1 MSKYS
6 VAVDVRMWNHPGIG
20 RYIRELTKQPAYRSF
35 ENKIYF
41 LGRAQFKNEIL
52 SGGSGDAFKEA
63 SSGIYGL
70 AEQFEIPLKAG
81 GADLLHVPH
90 FNVPLLF
97 RGKLVATIHDLI
109 YVRGENTLRSGA
121 GRAYVRFL
129 LNHIA
134 KKAAAV
140 ITVSENTK
148 RELLAFLPKMPSDR
162 VFVTYEAASPIFKKI
177 EDREKLDRARAH
189 HALHKPF
196 VLFVGSLRLHKNVS
210 VLIKSLIFLREK
222 KGMTHELVLAGC
234 MDPRNTEL
242 LDLMKRH
249 SFVRHFDQLS
259 DEALVSFYNLADLFV
274 LPSFVEGF
282 GLPAIEA
289 MACGT
294 PVVVSN
300 RSSLPE
306 IVGEAGTLVDPYQVD
321 ALSEVIYN
329 VLKNRELRETMS
341 KKGLERAKLFSWER
355 TAQQTLEVYRQVL
368 G

>member
-1 MSKYS
+1 MPKYL
-6 VAVDVRMWNHPGIG
+6 VAIDARMWDHPGIG
-20 RYIRELTKQPAYRSF
+20 RYIRELTKQPRYRSF

-41 LGRAQFKNEIL
+41 LGYPRFKNEIL
-52 SGGSGDAFKEA
+52 GVGSSDAFKEV
-63 SSGIYGL
+63 SSRIYGL
-70 AEQFEIPLKAG
+70 AEQFEIPRKTRG
-81 GADLLHVPH
+81 INLLHVPH

-97 RGKLVATIHDLI
+97 QGKLVATVHDLI
-109 YVRGENTLRSGA
+109 YLRAENTLPSGA
-121 GRAYVRFL
+121 GRAYIRFL

-148 RELLAFLPKMPSDR
+148 RELLEFLPKMPSDR
-162 VFVTYEAASPIFKKI
+162 IFVTYEAASPVFKKI
-177 EDREKLDRARAH
+177 DDHERLAKIRTVHR
-189 HALHKPF
+189 LHKPF
-196 VLFVGSLRLHKNVS
+196 VLFVGSLRAHKNVPT
-210 VLIKSLIFLREK
+210 LIRSLISLREK
-222 KGMTHELVLAGC
+222 RGVAHELILAGR

-242 LDLMKRH
+242 LGLMNGH
-249 SFVRHFDQLS
+249 SFIRHFDQLP
-259 DEALVSFYNLADLFV
+259 DEELVSFYNLADLFV
-274 LPSFVEGF
+274 LPSFMEGF
-282 GLPAIEA
+282 GLPVMEA

-306 IVGEAGTLVDPYQVD
+306 IVGEAGTLFDPYQVD

-341 KKGLERAKLFSWER
+341 KKGLERAKLFSWEK
-355 TAQQTLEVYRQVL
+355 TAQQTLEIYRQVL